1 MKVYVVLLR
10 RWGGTET
17 HSYIYD
23 VYSDLENAIDNAIVA
38 EDERG
43 GKYIA
48 YIEEHYVDPS
58 EEDRPKLYHTGHF
71 KDFPREAVVWQHA
84 DLLRRMNSPIIHI

>member
-1 MKVYVVLLR
+1 MKVYVVLMR

-38 EDERG
+38 EDGRG
-43 GKYIA
+43 GKYVA
-48 YIEEHYVDPS
+48 YIEERDVDPTD
-58 EEDRPKLYHTGHF
+58 EDRPKLYHTGHF
-71 KDFPREAVVWQHA
+71 KDFPREAVVWQRGI
-84 DLLRRMNSPIIHI
+84 LPERNPEINSI

>member
-23 VYSDLENAIDNAIVA
+23 VYSTLDVAIENAMYA
-38 EDERG
+38 EEERG

-48 YIEEHYVDPS
+48 YIEERDVDPTVA
-58 EEDRPKLYHTGHF
+58 DRPRLFHTGNF
-71 KDFPREAVVWQHA
+71 KDFPREAVHWQHA
-84 DLLRRMNSPIIHI
+84 DLLRRMNSEINTK